1 MQNNDR
7 NMLIEAIDLLEDA
20 YSYLVNTGLG
30 IVEDINEYLDRACRA
45 TGIPRWSR
53 DNDGRYRPTTGGS
66 NDTE

>member
-20 YSYLVNTGLG
+20 YSYLVN
-30 IVEDINEYLDRACRA
+30 INEYLDRVCRA
-45 TGIPRWSR
+45 TGIPRWPR
-53 DNDGRYRPTTGGS
+53 DSSKKYSPMGGN

>member
-45 TGIPRWSR
+45 TGIPRWPKDSSKK
-53 DNDGRYRPTTGGS
+53 YSPMGGN